1 MIVIIESGF
10 KIFLV
15 GFKNEKY
22 IMKEKVAIENK
33 FWLTWGLTTLLG
45 IFILLMQLGS
55 YNSRSICSPVVG
67 CGYEVPLGLTI
78 LISFFLLITRAF
90 RKNKAKLITPLMLV
104 VFSVLILLFTSS
116 SEKRF
121 NESMTSLAK
130 NIQELCITNE
140 GCPVTLSAAFDEV
153 RLVKAKTIFT
163 LEGEEDEITE
173 NASNII
179 AAGYIDPNKSSKGP
193 YRYKLRPY
201 YGFMHFDYKPT
212 GSIFKLEWVS
222 GERKLVR
229 ARVTNDDSPK
239 LLLEFFCEPGG
250 ETCYEHEIGT
260 SYL

>member
-1 MIVIIESGF
+1 MKTLKESNIE
-10 KIFLV
+10 KKYLV
-15 GFKNEKY
+15 
-22 IMKEKVAIENK
+22 
-33 FWLTWGLTTLLG
+33 TWGITFSIV
-45 IFILLMQLGS
+45 IFILLIQIDS
-55 YNSRSICSPVVG
+55 YNSRSICSPMVG

-90 RKNKAKLITPLMLV
+90 RKNKVKLITPLMLV

-140 GCPVTLSAAFDEV
+140 ECPARLSAAFDEV
-153 RLVKAKTIFT
+153 RLVKANTIFT
-163 LEGEEDEITE
+163 LEGQEDEIIE

-179 AAGYIDPNKSSKGP
+179 DAGYIVSNEDSTGTYRHKLKP
-193 YRYKLRPY
+193 YH
-201 YGFMHFDYKPT
+201 GFMYFDYKST
-212 GSIFKLEWVS
+212 GSNFKLEWVS
-222 GERKLVR
+222 GERKIVR

-239 LLLEFFCEPGG
+239 LLLEAYCEPGG
-250 ETCYEHEIGT
+250 ETCYEHETGS

>member
-1 MIVIIESGF
+1 MKKQIARKYWVAWGITTVLGF
-10 KIFLV
+10 FV
-15 GFKNEKY
+15 
-22 IMKEKVAIENK
+22 
-33 FWLTWGLTTLLG
+33 
-45 IFILLMQLGS
+45 LLMQLVS

-78 LISFFLLITRAF
+78 LISFFLLIIRAF
-90 RKNKAKLITPLMLV
+90 RKNKVKLITPLMLV

-130 NIQELCITNE
+130 NIQELCITNDE
-140 GCPVTLSAAFDEV
+140 CPKTLSTTFDYV
-153 RLVKAKTIFT
+153 RLVKADTLYT
-163 LEGEEDEITE
+163 LEGEEDEIIE

-179 AAGYIDPNKSSKGP
+179 DAGYIVSNEDSTGP
-193 YRYKLRPY
+193 YRYKLKPY

-212 GSIFKLEWVS
+212 GSNFKLEWVA

-229 ARVTNDDSPK
+229 ARVTNNDSPK
-239 LLLEFFCEPGG
+239 LLLEAYCDPGG
-250 ETCYEHEIGT
+250 ETCYEHETGS